1 MQESHASGE
10 HVLRIVKDRG
20 EVRDGLYCDALNLL
34 VKAVV
39 PPVLKDQ
46 RVLIHQQHAA
56 HSL

>member
-20 EVRDGLYCDALNLL
+20 EVRDGLYCDAVNLL

-39 PPVLKDQ
+39 PPVPQ
-46 RVLIHQQHAA
+46 NQPVLIHQLHIAR
-56 HSL
+56 SL